1 MKATEGHQ
9 SGRNTVLPPGKLPI
23 KILDRLLK
31 RYASSGNG
39 VVVGPSIGIDAAI
52 IRLGDRYLIAKTD
65 PITFV
70 AADIGHYAIHINA
83 NDIAVMGGRPR
94 WFLATMLLPE
104 KGTTARSVERIF
116 SQLSS
121 ACTSIGITLCGG
133 HTEITIGLER
143 PIVVGQMLGEVRRE
157 TLITAAGARVGD
169 TIILTKGIAI
179 EGTSIIAREM
189 GGELTKRFTNTFVKR
204 CTAFSKKPGISVVKD
219 AEIALKKGNVHAM
232 HDPTEGGLA
241 TGLYEL
247 ATASN
252 TGALIEGDAIPVL
265 PECRRLCDYFGIDPV
280 GLIASGALLMTVDQ
294 GSSDSVLKG
303 LHRGGIT
310 AGVIGKV
317 VAKGQGI
324 NISEDGRKRPLRPF
338 ERDEIT
344 KVLS

>member
-1 MKATEGHQ
+1 VKVTGGHQ
-9 SGRNTVLPPGKLPI
+9 RGRDTLLPPGKLPL

-31 RYASSGNG
+31 RYTSSGNG
-39 VVVGPSIGIDAAI
+39 VVVGPSIGIDAAV

-70 AADIGHYAIHINA
+70 ARDIGLYAIHINA

-94 WFLATMLLPE
+94 WFLATILLPE
-104 KGTTARSVERIF
+104 KGSTARSVERIF

-121 ACTSIGITLCGG
+121 ACKSIGITLCGG
-133 HTEITIGLER
+133 HTEVTIGLER
-143 PIVVGQMLGEVRRE
+143 PIIIGQMLGEVKRE
-157 TLITAAGARVGD
+157 KLITAAGARVGD
-169 TIILTKGIAI
+169 DIILTKGIAI

-189 GGELTKRFTNTFVKR
+189 GGELKKRFTNTFIKR
-204 CTAFSKKPGISVVKD
+204 CIGFTMRPGISVIKD

-232 HDPTEGGLA
+232 HDPTEGGVA

-247 ATASN
+247 ATASGV
-252 TGALIEGDAIPVL
+252 GAVIEGNAIPVL

-280 GLIASGALLMTVDQ
+280 GLIASGALLMTVDP
-294 GSSDSVLKG
+294 GSSDTVLKG
-303 LHRGGIT
+303 LRRGGIT
-310 AGVIGKV
+310 AAVIGKV
-317 VAKGQGI
+317 VAKRQGI
-324 NISEDGRKRPLRPF
+324 KISEDGRKRPLRPF